1 MRAAEIQIGKQS
13 HLQSAAGGNVFKIG
27 TVRRNEQLCAEKSG
41 PLTAKSPRYVGLR
54 RFNPLQIH
62 LVWQKNGEPWLGYHC
77 VRMRFVNLNLDL
89 A

>member
-27 TVRRNEQLCAEKSG
+27 PVRRNHQLCAEESS
-41 PLTAKSPRYVGLR
+41 PLAAKSPGYVGLR
-54 RFNPLQIH
+54 RFNPLQIDP
-62 LVWQKNGEPWLGYHC
+62 VWQKNGEPRLGYRC
-77 VRMRFVNLNLDL
+77 FRMRFVNLDLDV